1 MKKYIVMA
9 LKPQMIS
16 LFLLYWSCL
25 QLGGCV
31 SSGATNKDF
40 ADLHFKVGSSHLEK
54 GNFPEALKEL
64 LQAESYNTND
74 PLIYN
79 NLGLAYFMLERY
91 EQSEV
96 YFRKAIAL
104 NGTFTDARNNLSRVL
119 VERGKFKESRE
130 QIKKVLED
138 LTYTQPAKVYINLGL
153 SYFRE
158 QKYTEAK
165 DAFLKAVNYDRE
177 NCLAQSY
184 YGRSLLEMKEA
195 ERALQ
200 ALDKASGYCLKVNF
214 DEPIYFSA
222 IAYYRMGDRTKAQAR
237 LETLVHK
244 NSPFKEKAESMLDI
258 LRK

>member
-1 MKKYIVMA
+1 MIF
-9 LKPQMIS
+9 KPQMVAII
-16 LFLLYWSCL
+16 FIYWCLL

-31 SSGATNKDF
+31 TPGASKKDF

-79 NLGLAYFMLERY
+79 NLGLAYFLLERY
-91 EQSEV
+91 EQSETN
-96 YFRKAIAL
+96 FRKAIAL

-119 VERGKFKESRE
+119 IERGKFKESRE

-138 LTYTQPAKVYINLGL
+138 LTYAQPAKVYINLGL

-158 QKYTEAK
+158 QKYTESK

-195 ERALQ
+195 ERAIQ
-200 ALDKASGYCLKVNF
+200 VLDKASGYCLKANF

-222 IAYYRMGDRTKAQAR
+222 IAYYRMGDRVKAQAR
-237 LETLVHK
+237 LETLVQK
-244 NSPFKEKAESMLDI
+244 NSPLRDKAESMLDI